1 MDKMAS
7 VKEPQVSIGL
17 GYVNSANTSFPKG
30 GGGCGVWGKTR
41 DVCVTN
47 VSKPRPRQGQNLLVP
62 LSCLRL
68 NKRWHCS
75 LEEPF
80 AVYSDRICGISPNP

>member
-30 GGGCGVWGKTR
+30 GGVWG
-41 DVCVTN
+41 V
-47 VSKPRPRQGQNLLVP
+47 G
-62 LSCLRL
+62 
-68 NKRWHCS
+68 
-75 LEEPF
+75 
-80 AVYSDRICGISPNP
+80 